1 MLPCLL
7 VKQMKESSKQNQ
19 GQQKEREEKKIVNE
33 RSIISLQVSQTY
45 ISLYLF

>member
-7 VKQMKESSKQNQ
+7 VKQMKESSKPNQ
-19 GQQKEREEKKIVNE
+19 GQQKEREEKKVVNE
-33 RSIISLQVSQTY
+33 RSTTSLHISQTC